1 MASNIHPVFR
11 QGATALITGA
21 ASGIGL
27 LTAQLCYSRG
37 MNLVLLDKNETAL
50 AQTTK
55 QFPTTNSSKTT
66 THVMD
71 VSSISAWQNLA
82 QQAKGLYPQG
92 IDFLMLNAGAG
103 PTPAEGLTQ
112 WEDAHYFART
122 FAINTLGY
130 TNGLASFLGTVTGAK
145 DIPRAIVLTG
155 SKQGIT
161 NPPSNPAYNAS
172 KAAVRTIA
180 EHLAFDLAETAPN
193 VSVHLLIPGWTYTGF
208 HTETFKEKPD
218 GAWTSEQVVG
228 FMDRKMAEDVFY
240 ILCPDNEVTED
251 LDKRRIRWA
260 SDDIIYGRPPLT
272 RWRNGWKD
280 IAQRGIAELQL

>member
-82 QQAKGLYPQG
+82 QQVKGLYPQG

-112 WEDAHYFART
+112 WEDAHYFERT

-240 ILCPDNEVTED
+240 IVCPDNEVTED

-272 RWRNGWKD
+272 RWRDGWKD
-280 IAQRGIAELQL
+280 IAQREIAELQL

>member
-1 MASNIHPVFR
+1 
-11 QGATALITGA
+11 
-21 ASGIGL
+21 
-27 LTAQLCYSRG
+27 
-37 MNLVLLDKNETAL
+37 
-50 AQTTK
+50 
-55 QFPTTNSSKTT
+55 
-66 THVMD
+66 
-71 VSSISAWQNLA
+71 
-82 QQAKGLYPQG
+82 
-92 IDFLMLNAGAG
+92 MLNAGAG

-112 WEDAHYFART
+112 WEDAHYFERT

-145 DIPRAIVLTG
+145 DIPRAIVMTG

-180 EHLAFDLAETAPN
+180 EHLAFDLAATAPN

-260 SDDIIYGRPPLT
+260 GDDIIYGRPPLT
-272 RWRNGWKD
+272 RWRDGWKD
-280 IAQRGIAELQL
+280 IAQREIAELQL

>member
-82 QQAKGLYPQG
+82 QQVKGLYPQG
-92 IDFLMLNAGAG
+92 INFLMLNAGAG

-112 WEDAHYFART
+112 WEDAHYFERT

-240 ILCPDNEVTED
+240 IVCPDNEVTED

-272 RWRNGWKD
+272 RWRDGWKD
-280 IAQRGIAELQL
+280 IAQREIAELQL